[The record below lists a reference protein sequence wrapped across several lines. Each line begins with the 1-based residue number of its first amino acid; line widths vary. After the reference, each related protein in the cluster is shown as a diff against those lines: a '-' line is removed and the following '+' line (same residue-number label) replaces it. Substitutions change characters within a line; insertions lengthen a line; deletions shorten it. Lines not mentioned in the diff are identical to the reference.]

1 MLPRITT
8 RVVIG
13 LGTLVW
19 IVGMDIVGET
29 GMALAKADEKA
40 ASNVQYRLSFRQ
52 AESHRVDIEV
62 SVPTDGKLE
71 IEFMMPVWTPGSYL
85 VREYSRQ
92 VEQVTAAN
100 GKTSA
105 TLNVKKTD
113 KNHWLVDCIGADEIA
128 LRYTLYC
135 REMSVRTN
143 WVEKDFAF
151 LTGAATFLTR
161 SDMLASPHVVHIDA
175 LPNWPKLATSLAAV
189 DTRNPWT
196 RRAANFDELVDS
208 PILLGA
214 IDIQTFEA
222 GGAKHHLATL
232 GGESFWDTVSAAKDV
247 KKIVEIEQT
256 FWQETP
262 YKEYWFLNLATETG
276 GGLEHDNSCVLM
288 TGRWTQRQ
296 RAKYADWL
304 GLVSHEFFHAW
315 NVRRLRPKVL
325 KQYDY
330 NNEQYFHEL
339 WVAEGVTSYYD
350 ELFVAR
356 SGLCKPKEYLDKLGK
371 NIAAVQ
377 NAPGRLSQSLTDS
390 SFDAWIKYYRP
401 DENANNSR
409 ISYYL
414 KGALI
419 GLLLDV
425 EIRSKTDGAKSLD
438 DVMRQLWQSH
448 RESGYTNQDFSNIVG
463 QVTGQSFDNWLRE
476 HLDTTQEMDFSKM
489 LDWYGLEW
497 KKKEADKDAP
507 AEKSLYGNVY
517 VGMDLLAT
525 QGKAMVDKVTRDSP
539 ASLAGFNAG
548 DELFSF
554 DGFRVA
560 AETWTERLNSYK
572 PNDVCKCL
580 VARRGKIVELSLKL
594 ASEPE
599 TTWKIARVAKP
610 TDEQEKRWRSWLNLP
625 EPEKE
630 VEPAAK

>member
-1 MLPRITT
+1 MLPRIAP
-8 RVVIG
+8 RIAIS

-19 IVGMDIVGET
+19 IAGMDVMGET
-29 GMALAKADEKA
+29 GMALLKAGEKDP
-40 ASNVQYRLSFRQ
+40 STVQYRLSFRQ

-62 SVPTDGKLE
+62 SVPTDGKSE

-105 TLNVKKTD
+105 TLNLKKAD
-113 KNHWLVDCIGADEIA
+113 KNHWLVDCTGVDEVA

-135 REMSVRTN
+135 HEMSVRTN

-151 LTGAATFLTR
+151 LTGAATFLTC
-161 SDMLASPHVVHIDA
+161 SDMLASPHFVHIDA
-175 LPNWPKLATSLAAV
+175 LPNWPKVATSLAAV
-189 DTRNPWT
+189 DARNPWT
-196 RRAANFDELVDS
+196 RRASSFDELVDS

-214 IDIQTFEA
+214 IDIQTFDA

-247 KKIVEIEQT
+247 KKIVEIEQS

-288 TGRWTQRQ
+288 TGRWSQRQ
-296 RAKYADWL
+296 RTKYADWL

-339 WVAEGVTSYYD
+339 WVAEGITSYYD

-356 SGLCKPKEYLDKLGK
+356 SGLCKPKEYLEKLGK

-448 RESGYTNQDFSNIVG
+448 HESGYTNQDFSNIVG
-463 QVTGQSFDNWLRE
+463 QVAGQSFDNWLRE

-497 KKKEADKDAP
+497 KKKESDKDAP

-548 DELFSF
+548 DELISF

-560 AETWTERLNSYK
+560 AETWTERLNSYR

-599 TTWKIARVAKP
+599 TSWKIARVAKP
-610 TDEQEKRWRSWLNLP
+610 TDDQEKRWRSWLYLP
-625 EPEKE
+625 EPEK
-630 VEPAAK
+630 VAEPAAK